1 MSVCVCVC
9 VWGAEGSH
17 TYTHTYTHTHTH
29 ACRLGT
35 MLQAVKNTLILLKQ
49 LALESVA
56 FPELEPLAIR
66 FFPVVKRALHTNT
79 NESAC
84 ASVLVFV
91 FLWMA
96 QREFR
101 KRPAKCQ
108 SGALSPRILLTGAFV
123 GFFSAGDSQGPARD
137 AACQDVW
144 QHRPVIQRD

>member
-1 MSVCVCVC
+1 
-9 VWGAEGSH
+9 
-17 TYTHTYTHTHTH
+17 
-29 ACRLGT
+29 

-108 SGALSPRILLTGAFV
+108 SGALSPPHPFDWRVCWFL
-123 GFFSAGDSQGPARD
+123 FSWRQSGPSS
-137 AACQDVW
+137 
-144 QHRPVIQRD
+144 